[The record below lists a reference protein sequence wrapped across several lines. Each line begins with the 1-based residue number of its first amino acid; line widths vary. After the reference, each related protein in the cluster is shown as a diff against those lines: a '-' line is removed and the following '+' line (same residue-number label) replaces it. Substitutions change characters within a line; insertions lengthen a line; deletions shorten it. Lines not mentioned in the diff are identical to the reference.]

1 MNARQGRPPVLARA
15 AIPIPK
21 RTVQRIQR
29 SNDDYLEKKMTDIS
43 KQVMDLNAG
52 WYNVVRQAL
61 NLDENTFQLAQGTLA
76 LASTDS
82 SGLFLISNAVPP
94 VSAVAHYDASGLSSR
109 ASAYDMLLHA
119 LRGEGGNTLQTAL
132 GDQYAKWIAYRDADT
147 SSLTQLQ
154 LFQKWA
160 DRHLDPNKAAAAVTV
175 FKQQATLP
183 LNVALDAVA
192 NASNRQSFV
201 DSAGNPYSLYKY
213 SATLDEAQQAIANG
227 ASADIAFDS
236 QSMNTS
242 LSHVWVEGAASGF
255 YDIFS
260 AGARGSFDQLNT
272 KAASSRLSIEG
283 HIGSFATLATQPGAW
298 FTSSEFSRA
307 YSAKNDNTVWTPGAS
322 AGNWD
327 SFFSQPNGS
336 LARRVSQLVLV
347 SDYKISVTSH
357 ASYSASDQQTITA
370 AAEFGIWPFF
380 SASAKSSVTTGTTIN
395 NDGSLT
401 VTYTLNKGLVQIW
414 GVTVQNAPN

>member
-1 MNARQGRPPVLARA
+1 
-15 AIPIPK
+15 
-21 RTVQRIQR
+21 
-29 SNDDYLEKKMTDIS
+29 MTGIS

-76 LASTDS
+76 LATTDS
-82 SGLFLISNAVPP
+82 SGLFLISDAVPP
-94 VSAVAHYDASGLSSR
+94 VSAVNHYDAAGMSR
-109 ASAYDMLLHA
+109 RSNAFGMLLHA
-119 LRGEGGNTLQTAL
+119 LNGEGGNTLPAAL
-132 GDQYAKWIAYRDADT
+132 GDQYAKWIAYRNADT

-160 DRHLDPNKAAAAVTV
+160 ERNMDPGKLAAALTV
-175 FKQQATLP
+175 FKQQTTLP
-183 LNVALDAVA
+183 LNKALDALA
-192 NASNRQSFV
+192 DTSNQQSFV
-201 DSAGNPYSLYKY
+201 DSAGDNYSLYKY
-213 SATLDEAQQAIANG
+213 SATLDEAQSAIASG
-227 ASADIAFDS
+227 GSADIAFDS
-236 QSMNTS
+236 QSMTTS

-260 AGARGSFDQLNT
+260 AGASGSFDQLNT
-272 KAASSRLSIEG
+272 KAASSRLTITG
-283 HIGSFATLATQPGAW
+283 RIGSFATLPTQAGSW
-298 FTSSEFSRA
+298 FSSAEFSRA

-327 SFFSQPNGS
+327 SFFGQPSGS

-347 SDYKISVTSH
+347 SDYEINVTSH
-357 ASYSASDQQTITA
+357 ASYSSSDAQTIKA

-380 SASAKSSVTTGTTIN
+380 SASAKSSVTTASTVN
-395 NDGSLT
+395 DDGSLT
-401 VTYTLNKGLVQIW
+401 VTYKLNKGLVQIW